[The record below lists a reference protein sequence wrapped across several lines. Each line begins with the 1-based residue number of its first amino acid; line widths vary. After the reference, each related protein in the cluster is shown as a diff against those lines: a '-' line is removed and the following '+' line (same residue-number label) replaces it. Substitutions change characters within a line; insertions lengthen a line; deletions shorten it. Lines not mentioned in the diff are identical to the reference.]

1 MTHGK
6 AQINAERRAQMNYYI
21 SDLHIGHKNVIEFD
35 GRPFTDENEMLEAL
49 VANWNARVRDKDTV
63 YILGDFI
70 WGKESGWADVV
81 RRFRGKK
88 VLVRGNHDPKT
99 FTPETAARFAG
110 IYDYLE
116 ITDAPYKVVLCHYP
130 LLAYVHD
137 FSAKGVMV
145 YGHVH
150 NTAEKELVQNFR
162 RQVWARLEREE
173 NGPMGQ
179 LLHAGCMEEYMG
191 YTPRTLA
198 EIIAGDVEKYGN
210 PVAKL
215 G

>member
-1 MTHGK
+1 
-6 AQINAERRAQMNYYI
+6 MNYYI

-35 GRPFTDENEMLEAL
+35 GRPFTNEDEMLEAL

-88 VLVRGNHDPKT
+88 VLIRGNHDPKT

-150 NTAEKELVQNFR
+150 NTLERELVQDFR

-179 LLHAGCMEEYMG
+179 LLHAGGMEEYMG

-210 PVAKL
+210 PVANRPQI
-215 G
+215 

>member
-150 NTAEKELVQNFR
+150 NTAEKELVQDFR

-210 PVAKL
+210 PVAKMR
-215 G
+215 

>member
-99 FTPETAARFAG
+99 FTPETAARFVG

-150 NTAEKELVQNFR
+150 NTAEKELVQDFR

>member
-1 MTHGK
+1 
-6 AQINAERRAQMNYYI
+6 MNYYI

-88 VLVRGNHDPKT
+88 VLIRGNHDPKT

-150 NTAEKELVQNFR
+150 NTAEKELVQDFR
-162 RQVWARLEREE
+162 RQVWARLEREGE
-173 NGPMGQ
+173 GPMGQ

-198 EIIAGDVEKYGN
+198 EIIMGDVEKYGN

>member
-1 MTHGK
+1 
-6 AQINAERRAQMNYYI
+6 MNYYI
-21 SDLHIGHKNVIEFD
+21 SDLHIGHKNVIVLD
-35 GRPFTDENEMLEAL
+35 GRPFTNEDEMLEAL

-99 FTPETAARFAG
+99 FTPETATRFAG

-150 NTAEKELVQNFR
+150 NTLERELVQDFR

-210 PVAKL
+210 PVANRPQI
-215 G
+215 